1 MAQGAQM
8 FGGGVCRNFANMT
21 SLLGGGGSGV
31 DSMEISSVTTARTNA
46 AGGAA
51 PAPYAR
57 AGTVTPRGNDGAS
70 RAGSIAGSSMA
81 GTAS

>member
-1 MAQGAQM
+1 M
-8 FGGGVCRNFANMT
+8 FGGGACMNFANMT
-21 SLLGGGGSGV
+21 SLLGGGGGGG
-31 DSMEISSVTTARTNA
+31 DSMEISSVATARKNA
-46 AGGAA
+46 AGDAA
-51 PAPYAR
+51 QAPYAR

>member
-1 MAQGAQM
+1 
-8 FGGGVCRNFANMT
+8 MT
-21 SLLGGGGSGV
+21 SLLGGGGSGGSGV